1 MKNIISKL
9 KNPIYG
15 LNGRL
20 DTAEEK
26 IDEL

>member
-1 MKNIISKL
+1 MKNIISKM
-9 KNPIYG
+9 KNSIYG

-20 DTAEEK
+20 DISREK